1 MASKRQLRRI
11 GTPSNSQS
19 HVDLSKCALVST
31 CCPPYPVD
39 MPYQLNGGQS
49 ENLFASK
56 SDTSSESNENQTEQ
70 QPMNSHCPLQREV
83 SGYMDHAKNGS
94 LTPRDIGIW
103 VNSWRVNHSYTSSPS
118 SAIISAQGS
127 ATHDI
132 KYQPSP
138 IPSTAW
144 SQCGISP
151 MITPIEQPPQ
161 TPPCENWQPTSTL
174 NNTTG
179 SGDDKICPPLEWQ
192 MESSPDILPLTAS
205 TVREVGRTCVNSEHL
220 ISGYLMSPATADC
233 PERTEAEFYPYY
245 DQNMSYPSIPY
256 VGPQSHPWTAI
267 PYPTVTSIPTQ
278 YPSSPWDANNDSY
291 SNGYGFYCGPNSP
304 FSSAVSST
312 ATPDGPDLPLT
323 TKNPETL
330 VTAENDMYLDGT
342 DLESTSEGYSRASS
356 NADTDADGRY
366 TPTGGED
373 EQAKNRACRSYSQR
387 NDERDAF
394 LIECKLAGMSYKEI
408 KAKGKFTVA
417 ESTLRGRFR
426 SLTKRKELRVR
437 KPGWQDSD
445 LKLLCEAVKR
455 FAEPQSVSVIG
466 DELPPPKISW
476 KQVGEYIWKKGGSY
490 HFGNATCKK
499 KWAELQRNHAY
510 VQKASLNQSF

>member
-1 MASKRQLRRI
+1 MASRRQLSRI
-11 GTPSNSQS
+11 GTPSNGQS
-19 HVDLSKCALVST
+19 HASLSKCALVSN
-31 CCPPYPVD
+31 CPPYPVD
-39 MPYQLNGGQS
+39 MPFQLNEGQS
-49 ENLFASK
+49 ETFYATK
-56 SDTSSESNENQTEQ
+56 SDKSSDSNENQTEQ
-70 QPMNSHCPLQREV
+70 QLMNSHCPLQREGV
-83 SGYMDHAKNGS
+83 SGYMDQAKTGS
-94 LTPRDIGIW
+94 LSSRDIGIW
-103 VNSWRVNHSYTSSPS
+103 VNSWRVNHSYASSPS
-118 SAIISAQGS
+118 SATISIQGPT
-127 ATHDI
+127 THDI
-132 KYQPSP
+132 KYQSTPAPSAP
-138 IPSTAW
+138 W
-144 SQCGISP
+144 SQCEISP
-151 MITPIEQPPQ
+151 MTIAIEQPPQ
-161 TPPCENWQPTSTL
+161 TPPRENWQPTSTL
-174 NNTTG
+174 NSTTG
-179 SGDDKICPPLEWQ
+179 SRDDKTYPPFEWQ
-192 MESSPDILPLTAS
+192 MKSSPDILPLTAS
-205 TVREVGRTCVNSEHL
+205 TVREVGRMCVDSEHL
-220 ISGYLMSPATADC
+220 VSGYLMSPATAEC
-233 PERTEAEFYPYY
+233 PERTEVEFYPYY
-245 DQNMSYPSIPY
+245 AQNTSCPSIPY
-256 VGPQSHPWTAI
+256 VGSQHHPWTNI

-278 YPSSPWDANNDSY
+278 YPSSPWDATNDSY
-291 SNGYGFYCGPNSP
+291 SNDYGFYCGPSSP

-312 ATPDGPDLPLT
+312 ATPDLPLT

-330 VTAENDMYLDGT
+330 VTAENNMYLDGA

-356 NADTDADGRY
+356 NADTDADAQY

-373 EQAKNRACRSYSQR
+373 EQAKIRACRSYSQR

-455 FAEPQSVSVIG
+455 FAEPQSVSLIG
-466 DELPPPKISW
+466 DELLPPKISW

-510 VQKASLNQSF
+510 VQKVSLNQSF